1 MKLRSQLALLIVA
14 CFSSLLSNAQ
24 KDLTIIRGHVEK
36 ENVKKLFLY
45 QVIEGEMTEYATIL
59 PDAGKNYAFALANV
73 KEGFYYIGDNLR
85 SRNRFYLKAGESV
98 TLDLKDDEYDISGK
112 SAENKLM
119 DEWEKLY
126 SEIANPAF
134 NFAKENSTYVTYF
147 PVLKEFIPKAEA
159 FKKKINT
166 RNKNFNSLLTMVVD
180 SDVEFAALQYLYTP
194 RSAHPSKEE
203 YPDYYKTIVKPGKFC
218 DMRLLLLGDAIS
230 RMDRYTLYATLNSGV
245 KLKPE
250 EMMQRSVDAICN
262 DTLKGVYVSSRLGR
276 YKSLENLQADL
287 SPYKKYFL
295 TDSIKAKYL
304 RAETA
309 LATYAQGEKAFNFAY
324 PTVSGDTVSLTDLRG
339 KVVFVDT
346 WATWCGPCKVE
357 IPHMKKLEEE
367 LKDKNI
373 AFVSISV
380 DEAKDHQKWMDFVK
394 KENLGGI
401 QLYAKGFSSEFAQYY
416 KINAIPRFLIFDK
429 DGKIVTV
436 DSPRPSQPELKDLLL
451 KLSAL

>member
-1 MKLRSQLALLIVA
+1 MKLRSQLVVLLFA
-14 CFSSLLSNAQ
+14 FFGNTLLHAQ
-24 KDLTIIRGHVEK
+24 KDLTVIRGHVEK
-36 ENVKKLFLY
+36 ENVRKIFLY
-45 QVIEGEMTEYATIL
+45 QVIEGEASEYASTLI
-59 PDAGKNYAFALANV
+59 DENRNYAFALVNV
-73 KEGFYYIGDNLR
+73 KEGFYYLGYNLR
-85 SRNRFYLKAGESV
+85 SKTRFYLKAGKPV
-98 TLDLKDDEYDISGK
+98 TIDVMADGYDIGGK
-112 SAENKLM
+112 SAENKLI

-134 NFAKENSTYVTYF
+134 NLTSGNTTYVTFF
-147 PVLKEFIPKAEA
+147 PALKEFLPKAEA

-166 RNKNFNSLLTMVVD
+166 RNKNFNSLLGMVVD
-180 SDVEFAALQYLYTP
+180 SDIEFAAIQFLYTP

-203 YPDYYKTIVKPGKFC
+203 YPDYYKTIVQPGKFC
-218 DMRLLLLGDAIS
+218 DTRILLLGDAVS
-230 RMDRYTLYATLNSGV
+230 RMDRYTLFYTLNSGT
-245 KLKPE
+245 KLTPAE
-250 EMMQRSVDAICN
+250 SMQQSVDQICN
-262 DTLKGVYVSSRLGR
+262 DTLKGMYVSARMSR
-276 YKSLENLQADL
+276 YKSLENLQTDMA
-287 SPYKKYFL
+287 PFKKYFL

-309 LATYAQGEKAFNFAY
+309 LATYAKGEKAYNFNY
-324 PTVSGDTVSLTDLRG
+324 PTVNGDMVSLADLKG
-339 KVVFVDT
+339 KIVFVDT

-380 DEAKDHQKWMDFVK
+380 DEAKDQQKWMDFVK

-429 DGKIVTV
+429 EGKIVTV
-436 DSPRPSQPELKDLLL
+436 DSPRPSQPELKELLL
-451 KLSAL
+451 KLDK